1 MKIRPELPAD
11 SEAVRAV
18 NQAAFGT
25 NAEADLV
32 ERLRVRASPL
42 ISLVADDSGSIVG
55 HILFSPA
62 ILTGEPDVKIMGL
75 APMAVL
81 PARQR
86 RAIGSTLV
94 RHGLEACRQLGFGAV
109 VVLGHAEYYPR
120 FGFQPASRFELRCEY
135 DVPDEVFMALEL
147 ESGIF
152 SGKTGTIRYHPAFA
166 DR

>member
-32 ERLRVRASPL
+32 ERLRVQASPL
-42 ISLVADDSGSIVG
+42 ISLVADDSGS
-55 HILFSPA
+55 
-62 ILTGEPDVKIMGL
+62 
-75 APMAVL
+75 
-81 PARQR
+81 
-86 RAIGSTLV
+86 
-94 RHGLEACRQLGFGAV
+94 
-109 VVLGHAEYYPR
+109 
-120 FGFQPASRFELRCEY
+120 
-135 DVPDEVFMALEL
+135 L

-166 DR
+166 HL

>member
-32 ERLRVRASPL
+32 ERLRVQASPL

-55 HILFSPA
+55 DILFSPA
-62 ILTGEPDVKIMGL
+62 ILTGG
-75 APMAVL
+75 
-81 PARQR
+81 
-86 RAIGSTLV
+86 
-94 RHGLEACRQLGFGAV
+94 
-109 VVLGHAEYYPR
+109 
-120 FGFQPASRFELRCEY
+120 
-135 DVPDEVFMALEL
+135 PDEVFMALEL

-152 SGKTGTIRYHPAFA
+152 SGKTGTIRYHAAFA
-166 DR
+166 HL